1 MLTDTDDLK
10 MRILYLE
17 KEIENCQ
24 NYIEKLEIKLKVNP
38 FTRDTFKDT
47 HRNYTYFS
55 DEYWHCTYDDHT
67 DITGNRVYSL

>member
-17 KEIENCQ
+17 KETEKLQ
-24 NYIEKLEIKLKVNP
+24 NYIEKLEIKLKANP

-47 HRNYTYFS
+47 HGKY
-55 DEYWHCTYDDHT
+55 
-67 DITGNRVYSL
+67 I

>member
-17 KEIENCQ
+17 KEIENCRH
-24 NYIEKLEIKLKVNP
+24 YIEKLEIKLKVNP
-38 FTRDTFKDT
+38 FTRDTFKDMYGN
-47 HRNYTYFS
+47 HAYFS
-55 DEYWHCTYDDHT
+55 DDYWHFTYDGHT

>member
-1 MLTDTDDLK
+1 METDTDHLK

-17 KEIENCQ
+17 KETEKLQ

-47 HRNYTYFS
+47 HGNYTYFS
-55 DEYWHCTYDDHT
+55 DEYWHYTYDVHT
-67 DITGNRVYSL
+67 DITDNRVYSL

>member
-47 HRNYTYFS
+47 HGNYTYFS
-55 DEYWHCTYDDHT
+55 DEY
-67 DITGNRVYSL
+67 